1 MSVASLPELSK
12 QAEIR
17 VLLPRYLFCPPVFL
31 FIFWGGESSEEQT
44 AEGKK
49 EQFDSKVKAK
59 KVKKPSFPPGHQANI

>member
-17 VLLPRYLFCPPVFL
+17 VLLPRYLFRPPVFL
-31 FIFWGGESSEEQT
+31 FILWGGESSEAQT

-49 EQFDSKVKAK
+49 GA
-59 KVKKPSFPPGHQANI
+59 I